1 MLDLVPTVLIPT
13 SAAVGVV
20 FAIILW
26 QRVSQ
31 IQMTGGSVISDG
43 RGREYLLEEEQRG
56 EDEVGRRGAGRG

>member
-56 EDEVGRRGAGRG
+56 EDEVGRRGAGQG